1 MGTRENSTSPRR
13 LTAARRQARAIEL
26 RQQGMTY
33 DQIAAEVGYSC
44 RGSAQKAVAKALDRV
59 TREPAQN
66 LLNLELERLDA
77 MHRGIWDRAIDGDL
91 KAIDA
96 MLRIMAHRAK
106 LLRLDK
112 VEAEPVDV
120 IPPPPERDA
129 QLQSLLR
136 EYHAKYGYDY
146 LEVN

>member
-1 MGTRENSTSPRR
+1 
-13 LTAARRQARAIEL
+13 
-26 RQQGMTY
+26 MTY

-44 RGSAQKAVAKALDRV
+44 RGSAQRAVVKALDRV

-91 KAIDA
+91 KAIDT

-106 LLRLDK
+106 LLRLDRI
-112 VEAEPVDV
+112 EAAPAETM
-120 IPPPPERDA
+120 PPPPERVA
-129 QLQSLLR
+129 HLQQLLR
-136 EYHAKYGYDY
+136 EYHDKHGYSY
-146 LEVN
+146 LN